1 MKILFLVN
9 HEVTLYYFRLELLK
23 ALIDEGNEVLISMP
37 RAGHA
42 ETFEKM
48 GCKIL
53 DTPIT
58 QYGKNPLK
66 ELKLIKKYKKAIES
80 FSPDIIL
87 TYTIKP
93 ALYGG
98 IAAAAKNVPYISTIT
113 GLGAAFE
120 KGKLFSS
127 IIALWYRFSTRKISC
142 IFFQNEEHSKKF
154 SSLKIAPGKHRLVSG
169 SGVNLEKH
177 RFEEY
182 PQEDGTNLLFIGR
195 MMRDKGI
202 FELCEA
208 VEKLSKKFKLS
219 LDIIGWCEK
228 ECEELKNSFEEGGA
242 IRYLGWQEDVH
253 SFVKK
258 CHAVILPSYHEGMA
272 NGLLEAEAGGRPV
285 LASDIP
291 GCRETFDDG
300 VTGFG
305 FEVKNEKSLESAIE
319 KFCLLSNA
327 ERAAMGKA
335 ARKKVENEFDRKN
348 VVKAYLDAIHEFGGQ
363 KNEQPL

>member
-9 HEVTLYYFRLELLK
+9 HEVTLYCFRTELLK
-23 ALIDEGNEVLISMP
+23 ALVNEGNEVLLSMP
-37 RAGHA
+37 RAEHA
-42 ETFEKM
+42 AFFENL
-48 GCKIL
+48 GCKII

-58 QYGKNPLK
+58 QYGMNPFK
-66 ELKLIKKYKKAIES
+66 ELNLIKKYGAIIKKY
-80 FSPDIIL
+80 SPDIIL

-98 IAAAAKNVPYISTIT
+98 IAAAKRNASYISTIT

-120 KGKLFSS
+120 KGKLFSFMIS
-127 IIALWYRFSTRKISC
+127 LWYRFSARKISC
-142 IFFQNEEHSKKF
+142 VFFQNEEQERLF
-154 SSLKIAPGKHRLVSG
+154 SSLKIATGKHRMVPG

-177 RFEEY
+177 KFEEY
-182 PQEDGTNLLFIGR
+182 PKESGTRLLFIGR
-195 MMRDKGI
+195 MMKDKGV

-208 VEKLSKKFKLS
+208 VENLSKKYDLS
-219 LDIIGWCEK
+219 LDIIGRCEK
-228 ECEELKNSFEEGGA
+228 ECEELKNSFEKGGV

-285 LASDIP
+285 LASNIP
-291 GCRETFDDG
+291 GCRETFDEG

-305 FEVKNEKSLESAIE
+305 FESKNERSLEKAIE
-319 KFCLLSNA
+319 KFCLLSSD
-327 ERAAMGKA
+327 ERKKMGKA
-335 ARKKVENEFDRKN
+335 ARKKVEAEFDRNN
-348 VVKAYLDAIHEFGGQ
+348 VVKAYLEAIHEFGGTE
-363 KNEQPL
+363 K